1 MRIAVLGTGAVGAA
15 IASKLVAVGH
25 EVTMGS
31 RTAANERAG
40 QWAAAAG
47 PGAAHGTFAEAAAW
61 AELVFNCT
69 GGEVSLDALR
79 AAGAA
84 NLAGKVLVDVSNGL
98 DFSQGRPPALTVCN
112 TTSVGEQIQEAFPD
126 TRVVKALTTVNHV
139 VMVDPGRLAG
149 PHNVFMCGDDPAA
162 KADVV
167 DLLASFGWPR
177 EAVIDLG
184 GIAAARGPEMY
195 VPLWLRLMGA
205 VGGAEFNIA
214 VVRAPAE

>member
-1 MRIAVLGTGAVGAA
+1 MGTGAVGSA
-15 IASKLVAVGH
+15 IASKLAALGH

-31 RTAANERAG
+31 RTAANERAA

-47 PGAAHGTFAEAAAW
+47 AGAAHGTFAETAAR

-69 GGEVSLDALR
+69 GGEVSLDALQ

-98 DFSQGRPPALTVCN
+98 DFSQGRPPNLTVCN
-112 TTSVGEQIQEAFPD
+112 TTSIGEQIQQAFPD
-126 TRVVKALTTVNHV
+126 ARVVKALNTVNHA

-149 PHNVFMCGDDPAA
+149 PHNVFICGDDAAA
-162 KADVV
+162 KTAVV
-167 DLLASFGWPR
+167 ELLASFGWPR
-177 EAVIDLG
+177 DAVIDLG

-214 VVRAPAE
+214 VVRPPAP

>member
-1 MRIAVLGTGAVGAA
+1 MGTGAVGSA
-15 IASKLVAVGH
+15 IASKLAALGH

-31 RTAANERAG
+31 RTAANERAA

-47 PGAAHGTFAEAAAW
+47 AGAAHGTFAETAAR

-69 GGEVSLDALR
+69 GGEVSLDALQ

-98 DFSQGRPPALTVCN
+98 DFSQGRPPNLTVCN
-112 TTSVGEQIQEAFPD
+112 TTSIGEQIQQAFPD
-126 TRVVKALTTVNHV
+126 ARVVKALNTVNHA

-149 PHNVFMCGDDPAA
+149 PHNVFICGDDAAA
-162 KADVV
+162 KTAVV
-167 DLLASFGWPR
+167 ELLASFGWPR
-177 EAVIDLG
+177 DAVIDLG

-214 VVRAPAE
+214 VVRPPGR